1 MFGKKK
7 KKDEMP
13 MQKIDLGVYE
23 VAYTDEVIELRA
35 KMSTLDKSAPEG
47 EERYKWVKGK
57 YSWKECLRAGSVLY
71 VRIGLYLTD
80 YLKAVGEEAIQKEK
94 EKLAIVCAV
103 RFQTFNLTLSDSM
116 FFDIVANYMNG
127 ASMSPKEFSTYLS
140 FYFVAKENKYDDLID
155 FLAYYAADKKT
166 EDNRFSNVIKE
177 HMVKFPLDVAISE
190 YTLPEDVSDEETE
203 LMKQAYER
211 EHSAEKQ

>member
-1 MFGKKK
+1 MGIFGKKK

-35 KMSTLDKSAPEG
+35 KMSTQDKSAPEG

-103 RFQTFNLTLSDSM
+103 RFQTFNLLLGDQ
-116 FFDIVANYMNG
+116 
-127 ASMSPKEFSTYLS
+127 E
-140 FYFVAKENKYDDLID
+140 YF
-155 FLAYYAADKKT
+155 T
-166 EDNRFSNVIKE
+166 
-177 HMVKFPLDVAISE
+177 M
-190 YTLPEDVSDEETE
+190 VSDYLNKKFSEEKALQDDMSVEEFE